1 MTTASLEQ
9 EVFLGLDSAGVMMT
23 PEEFDAIGEDEYDE
37 NYRYELINGVVVV
50 SPLPSPEETGPNE
63 LLGHYLLLYKETH
76 RRGKSLDWTL
86 PQQYVFL
93 KRTRRIADRLIWTGL
108 GRQPN
113 RRSDLPSIAV
123 EFVSRGR
130 RSQKRDYVDKRKDYS
145 KAGIKEYWIIDRFQR
160 TMTVIRYKST
170 GEEVIVIRDN
180 ETYEPPFL
188 PGFKVPLADIL
199 AAADRIAA
207 SEE

>member
-1 MTTASLEQ
+1 MVQCSTRLRWAARVEEFNMTTASLEQ

-93 KRTRRIADRLIWTGL
+93 K
-108 GRQPN
+108 
-113 RRSDLPSIAV
+113 
-123 EFVSRGR
+123 
-130 RSQKRDYVDKRKDYS
+130 
-145 KAGIKEYWIIDRFQR
+145 
-160 TMTVIRYKST
+160 
-170 GEEVIVIRDN
+170 
-180 ETYEPPFL
+180 
-188 PGFKVPLADIL
+188 
-199 AAADRIAA
+199 
-207 SEE
+207 